1 MQYYVQ
7 SNAQLICSK
16 QKYSLFVLVAVVVSL
31 KVFDRDS
38 MCTQI
43 VQFADNPLPT
53 RIRGCGQYILIFKH
67 IVSC

>member
-31 KVFDRDS
+31 FDRDS

-43 VQFADNPLPT
+43 VQFADNPL
-53 RIRGCGQYILIFKH
+53 GVVNIF
-67 IVSC
+67 